1 MAKDQTRKDDTAPSH
16 LLGIDLGGTKI
27 LAAVVDMDGHL
38 VGQAKRSTRS
48 EQGQEAV
55 IERITAVA
63 NEAVAAA
70 QLDMSQVAA
79 VGIGAPAPVDAAT
92 GTVYNAPNLEGW
104 DRVPLGDLLRDE
116 LDLPVYVDNDVN
128 VGTLAEHVLG
138 AGRGTRHMVGI
149 FVGTGVGGGLI
160 LDGRL
165 HRGFR
170 HAAGELG
177 HMVMSADGPLCG
189 CGRPGCLEA
198 YASRTAI
205 ERELRAGLE
214 MGRSSILPELMAQS
228 GKTRLTSGI
237 LAKAMAANDELVL
250 SVMAQAQRYLGLLV
264 GSLVNLLDPEMV
276 VFGGGVV
283 EALGEPFLDPIA
295 QVARDRYL
303 QQRDA
308 DRVHIVPAQLGDHA
322 GVLGAA
328 ILAGQQSGSAFAP
341 STPA

>member
-1 MAKDQTRKDDTAPSH
+1 MAKNDKRAPAH
-16 LLGIDLGGTKI
+16 LLGVDLGGTKI
-27 LAAVVDMDGHL
+27 LAAVVDREGNL
-38 VGQAKRSTRS
+38 LAEAKRSTKS
-48 EQGQEAV
+48 EQGQQAV
-55 IERITAVA
+55 IDRIVA
-63 NEAVAAA
+63 AAGEAVASA
-70 QLDMSQVAA
+70 QLDMGQVAA
-79 VGIGAPAPVDAAT
+79 VGIGAPAPVDVAT
-92 GTVYNAPNLEGW
+92 GTVYNAPNLVGW
-104 DRVPLGDLLRDE
+104 DQVPLGRLLRDA
-116 LDLPVYVDNDVN
+116 LDLPVHVDNDVN

-170 HAAGELG
+170 YAAGEIG

-205 ERELRAGLE
+205 EREVRAGLE
-214 MGRSSILPELMAQS
+214 MGRPSILPQLMAQS
-228 GKTRLTSGI
+228 GKSRLTSGLI
-237 LAKAMAANDELVL
+237 AKALAADDELMG
-250 SVMAQAQRYLGLLV
+250 SVISQVQRYLGLLV
-264 GSLVNLLDPEMV
+264 GSLVNLLDPEMI

-283 EALGEPFLDPIA
+283 EALGDPFLEPIGR
-295 QVARDRYL
+295 VARERYL

-308 DRVHIVPAQLGDHA
+308 DRVRIVAAQLGDHA

-328 ILAGQQSGSAFAP
+328 ILAGQQSGIAFSPGAP
-341 STPA
+341 T